1 MAKLK
6 MVFDDKLEVVVSLR
20 EDVTPTVEALLD
32 AAPFAAS
39 ANRWGD
45 EVYFEA
51 PSSAGL
57 EEDARDE
64 MSVGEVAFW
73 PDGNAIAVFFG
84 PTPVSKADEPRA
96 YSPCNIVGR
105 VDGDAQVLKAVQSGA
120 KVRVSKLDG

>member
-6 MVFDDKLEVVVSLR
+6 MVFDEGLEVVVDLR

-32 AAPFAAS
+32 AAPFSAS

-45 EVYFEA
+45 EVYFET
-51 PSSAGL
+51 PSSAAL

-105 VDGDAQVLKAVQSGA
+105 VDGDADALKAVQSGA
-120 KVRVSKLDG
+120 RVRVSKID